1 MPDDVHIRPARKAD
15 AAALAV
21 LIDMAGEG
29 MASWVW
35 SDMASGHQT
44 AFEVGRMRAGREEG
58 DFSYRNA
65 FVLAAKHEG
74 QQNGVEEIA
83 GMVLGYRLDDPYSLP
98 DLAGMPAPFRP
109 LVELEAEAPGAWYL
123 NAIAVFDDFR
133 GRRFG
138 AHLMDKAEDL
148 ARQSGASEI
157 VLIWAEENDLA
168 AGLYRHFGYA
178 ERARRPIVPF
188 PGARI
193 GGDWVLLAKTL
204 SA

>member
-1 MPDDVHIRPARKAD
+1 MPEDVQIRPARKAD

-44 AFEVGRMRAGREEG
+44 AFEVGRMRAGRGEG

-65 FVLAAKHEG
+65 FVLTERHDDA
-74 QQNGVEEIA
+74 EEIA
-83 GMVLGYRLDDPYSLP
+83 GMVLGFRLDDPYAMP
-98 DLAGMPAPFRP
+98 DLAELPAPFRP

-123 NAIAVFDDFR
+123 NAMAVFADFR
-133 GRRFG
+133 GKRYG
-138 AHLMDKAEDL
+138 ARLLETAEAS
-148 ARQSGASEI
+148 ARESGAMEI
-157 VLIWAEENDLA
+157 ALIWAEENDLA
-168 AGLYRHFGYA
+168 AGLYRRFGYT
-178 ERARRPIVPF
+178 ERARWPIVPF

-193 GGDWVLLAKTL
+193 GGDWVLLAKPL
-204 SA
+204 G

>member
-1 MPDDVHIRPARKAD
+1 MPADFLIRPARKAD

-65 FVLAAKHEG
+65 FVLAEQHDGA
-74 QQNGVEEIA
+74 EEIA
-83 GMVLGYRLDDPYSLP
+83 GMVLGVRLDDPYVMP
-98 DLAGMPAPFRP
+98 DLADMPAPFRP
-109 LVELEAEAPGAWYL
+109 LVELEAEIPGAWYL
-123 NAIAVFDDFR
+123 NAIAVFSDFR
-133 GRRFG
+133 GKRLG
-138 AHLMDKAEDL
+138 ARLMEKAEAL
-148 ARQSGASEI
+148 ARESGATEI
-157 VLIWAEENDLA
+157 ALIWAEENDLA
-168 AGLYRHFGYA
+168 AGLYKRFGYA

-188 PGARI
+188 PGI
-193 GGDWVLLAKTL
+193 CVGGDWVLLAKPL
-204 SA
+204 G